1 MFAVVVSR
9 YLQVTLAEMN
19 LRNDWLIYL
28 CPEGGSSSVT
38 RPHGIEKDAMRR
50 RKFARI
56 YGERP
61 PTMFQENLC

>member
-1 MFAVVVSR
+1 MFARSGEQ

-19 LRNDWLIYL
+19 LRNDWLVYP

-38 RPHGIEKDAMRR
+38 QPHGIRKDCNHEGDS
-50 RKFARI
+50 RI

-61 PTMFQENLC
+61 GLYSGKYC